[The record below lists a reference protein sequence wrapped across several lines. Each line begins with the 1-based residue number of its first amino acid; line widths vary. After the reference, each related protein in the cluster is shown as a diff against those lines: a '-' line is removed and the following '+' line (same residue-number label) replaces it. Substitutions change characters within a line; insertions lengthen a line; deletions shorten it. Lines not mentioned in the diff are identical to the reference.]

1 VAKKGSFELRYHEAD
16 ESNPDY
22 DNFPVAL
29 VTNDESFLHGG
40 YSLFTD
46 GKMGC
51 FNAPKTYG
59 YTC

>member
-40 YSLFTD
+40 YSLFV
-46 GKMGC
+46 
-51 FNAPKTYG
+51 KTY
-59 YTC
+59 YQLNNLL